1 MRRPSRQGSPLHTP
15 SFPSFRPLL
24 RPAAG
29 AALLAAALSAS
40 VVSGA
45 AWAQSAPAGTAAAGQ
60 KKNSMCVG
68 CHGIPDYHT
77 AYPVV
82 YHVPKIAGQSQ
93 QYIISALRAYKA
105 GDRTHPSMRGIA
117 GQMSDQDMAD
127 LAAYYG
133 RQEGAAK

>member
-1 MRRPSRQGSPLHTP
+1 MRRPSRQGSPIHTP
-15 SFPSFRPLL
+15 SSQSFRPTL
-24 RPAAG
+24 RTAAG
-29 AALLAAALSAS
+29 AALLAAVMTAS
-40 VVSGA
+40 MVTGA

-82 YHVPKIAGQSQ
+82 YHVPLIAGQSP

-117 GQMSDQDMAD
+117 GQLSDQDMAD

-133 RQEGAAK
+133 RQEGGAK

>member
-1 MRRPSRQGSPLHTP
+1 
-15 SFPSFRPLL
+15 L